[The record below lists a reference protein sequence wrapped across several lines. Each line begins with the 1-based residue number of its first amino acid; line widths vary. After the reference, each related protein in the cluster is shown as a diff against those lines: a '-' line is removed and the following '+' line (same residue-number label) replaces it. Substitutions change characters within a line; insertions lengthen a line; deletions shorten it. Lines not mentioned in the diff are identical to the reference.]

1 MVNNTLNGALMELG
15 ETMAGNLEAM
25 GVTDANPND
34 GLTTLAGRI
43 LDVEP
48 SIKGLNLDTSLVITT
63 TQEIIGLGESIIL
76 TSTLRASYDDTTV
89 VDVDLSGVLTGA
101 TVKFYN
107 GTTLLGTSITD
118 LNGIAT
124 YTYTPSQLGNFTF
137 HAVFEGTENFTNCNS
152 SNVNITVINAPTSL
166 VLQADKSILSHY
178 DNDNC
183 ILTATLYDNNNTPMA
198 GLDVVFK
205 KGDIVLAT
213 ITTDSSGVA
222 TYTYNSQ
229 GVGDVTITAECM
241 ALQETCSIEDCSY
254 YNTAEVTRS
263 STNGSTIYDTNLS
276 QALPTNCEISYDM
289 WSQSPSNTYEHRY
302 FLMPKNK
309 WNSGTTQP
317 TEALYFDYHTNS
329 SGNGQGNFGKR
340 ESNSTIKLSDFF
352 NATISTWHT
361 VKYIKEGTTIK
372 MYFDDVLVHI
382 ATISWI
388 DNFTDYT
395 LSMMRWNTKGTSK
408 IKNVKFKPL
417 P

>member
-15 ETMAGNLEAM
+15 ETMARNLEAM

-43 LDVEP
+43 LNVEP

-137 HAVFEGTENFTNCNS
+137 HTVFEGTENFTNCNS

-183 ILTATLYDNNNTPMA
+183 TLTATLYDNNNTPME
-198 GLDVVFK
+198 GLSVVFK
-205 KGDIVLAT
+205 NGDIVLAT
-213 ITTDSSGVA
+213 ITTNSSGVA
-222 TYTYNSQ
+222 EYTYNSQ

-241 ALQETCSIEDCSY
+241 NLVQTYSIEDCNY
-254 YNTAEVTRS
+254 YNTAEVTHS
-263 STNGSTIYDTNLS
+263 STNGSTIYDNNLS
-276 QALPTNCEISYDM
+276 QSLPSKCEISFDLYSDN
-289 WSQSPSNTYEHRY
+289 SKDNGEHRF
-302 FLMPKNK
+302 FLLPKSQYS
-309 WNSGTTQP
+309 SGTTQP
-317 TEALYFDYHTNS
+317 TNAIYVDALKTKMNI
-329 SGNGQGNFGKR
+329 GKR
-340 ESNSTIKLSDFF
+340 ESSTVGLYINLPYGSGSYRNFKIIKDGTDLTF
-352 NATISTWHT
+352 
-361 VKYIKEGTTIK
+361 YIDDNLIGTS
-372 MYFDDVLVHI
+372 
-382 ATISWI
+382 TISWI
-388 DNFTDYT
+388 GNHSDYC
-395 LSMMRWNTKGTSK
+395 LSMMRWSTSGTSK

>member
-15 ETMAGNLEAM
+15 ETMARNLEAM

-43 LDVEP
+43 LNVEP

-137 HAVFEGTENFTNCNS
+137 HTVFEGTENFTNCNS
-152 SNVNITVINAPTSL
+152 NNVNITVINAPTSL

-183 ILTATLYDNNNTPMA
+183 TLTATLYNNNNTPME
-198 GLDVVFK
+198 GLGVVFK
-205 KGDIVLAT
+205 NGDIVLAT
-213 ITTDSSGVA
+213 ITTNSSGVA
-222 TYTYNSQ
+222 EYTYNSQ

-241 ALQETCSIEDCSY
+241 NLVQTYSIEDCNY

-263 STNGSTIYDTNLS
+263 STNGSTIYDNSLS
-276 QALPTNCEISYDM
+276 QSLPSKCEISFDLYSD
-289 WSQSPSNTYEHRY
+289 SRSDSGEHRF
-302 FLMPKNK
+302 FLLPKSQYH
-309 WNSGTTQP
+309 SGTTQP
-317 TEALYFDYHTNS
+317 TNAIYVDAYKTKMNV
-329 SGNGQGNFGKR
+329 GKR
-340 ESNSTIKLSDFF
+340 ESSTVGLYTNLAYGSGSYRNFKIIKDGTDLTF
-352 NATISTWHT
+352 
-361 VKYIKEGTTIK
+361 YIDDNLIGTS
-372 MYFDDVLVHI
+372 
-382 ATISWI
+382 TISWI
-388 DNFTDYT
+388 GNHSDYCV
-395 LSMMRWNTKGTSK
+395 SMMRWTTSGTSK

>member
-15 ETMAGNLEAM
+15 ETMARNLEAM

-43 LDVEP
+43 LNVEP

-137 HAVFEGTENFTNCNS
+137 HTVFEGTENFTNCNS

-183 ILTATLYDNNNTPMA
+183 TLTATLYDNNNTPME
-198 GLDVVFK
+198 GLGVVFK
-205 KGDIVLAT
+205 TGDIVLAT
-213 ITTDSSGVA
+213 ITTNNNGVA

-229 GVGDVTITAECM
+229 GVRDVTITAECRN
-241 ALQETCSIEDCSY
+241 LVQTYSIEDCNY

-263 STNGSTIYDTNLS
+263 STNGSTIYDNNLS
-276 QALPTNCEISYDM
+276 QSLPSKCEISFDLYSDN
-289 WSQSPSNTYEHRY
+289 SKDDGEHRF
-302 FLMPKNK
+302 FLLPKSQYS
-309 WNSGTTQP
+309 SGTTQP
-317 TEALYFDYHTNS
+317 TNAIYVDALKTKMNI
-329 SGNGQGNFGKR
+329 GKR
-340 ESNSTIKLSDFF
+340 ESSTVGLYINLPYGSGSYRNFKIIKDGTDLTF
-352 NATISTWHT
+352 
-361 VKYIKEGTTIK
+361 YIDDNLIGTS
-372 MYFDDVLVHI
+372 
-382 ATISWI
+382 TISWI
-388 DNFTDYT
+388 GNHSDYC
-395 LSMMRWNTKGTSK
+395 LSMMRWSTRGTSK

-417 P
+417 S

>member
-25 GVTDANPND
+25 GVTDASPDD

-124 YTYTPSQLGNFTF
+124 YIYTPSQLGNFTF
-137 HAVFEGTENFTNCNS
+137 NAVFEGTENFTNCNS
-152 SNVNITVINAPTSL
+152 NNVNVTVINSPTSL
-166 VLQADKSILSHY
+166 ILEADKSILSHY

-183 ILTATLYDNNNTPMA
+183 TLTATLYDNNNIPME
-198 GLDVVFK
+198 GLGVVFK
-205 KGDIVLAT
+205 TGDIVLAT
-213 ITTDSSGVA
+213 ITTNSNGVA
-222 TYTYNSQ
+222 EYTYNSQ
-229 GVGDVTITAECM
+229 GVGDVTITTECM

-263 STNGSTIYDTNLS
+263 STHGSTIYDNSLS
-276 QALPTNCEISYDM
+276 QSLPSKCEISFDLYSD
-289 WSQSPSNTYEHRY
+289 SSSDSGEHRF
-302 FLMPKNK
+302 FLLPKSQY
-309 WNSGTTQP
+309 NSGTTQP
-317 TEALYFDYHTNS
+317 TNAIYVDAYKTKMNI
-329 SGNGQGNFGKR
+329 GKR
-340 ESNSTIKLSDFF
+340 ESSTVGLYTNLAYGSGSYRNFKIIKDGTDLTF
-352 NATISTWHT
+352 
-361 VKYIKEGTTIK
+361 YIDDNLIGTS
-372 MYFDDVLVHI
+372 
-382 ATISWI
+382 TISWI
-388 DNFTDYT
+388 GNHSDYCV
-395 LSMMRWNTKGTSK
+395 SMMRWSTRGTSK